1 MFAQLET
8 LKKLNAKVVSLLKR
22 RITILEQ
29 VELAVK
35 DDAAAR
41 EKLTDMSLPPEDFT
55 RYSSEARSAQ
65 RRRANLHDKMI
76 DIEEAVQECY
86 AEMTD
91 ALNDAKA
98 SEYPLSL
105 ATEVIEL
112 ADEVVDEVVEV
123 TEVNEGA
130 AA

>member
-29 VELAVK
+29 IELAVK

-41 EKLTDMSLPPEDFT
+41 EKLTDMNLSTEDFT
-55 RYSSEARSAQ
+55 KYSNEARSAQ

-76 DIEEAVQECY
+76 DIEDAVQSLY

-91 ALNDAKA
+91 ALNDVKA
-98 SEYPLSL
+98 ADYPTAL
-105 ATEVIEL
+105 EV
-112 ADEVVDEVVEV
+112 EVVELEETADEPV
-123 TEVNEGA
+123 TGEIATEEEA
-130 AA
+130 A

>member
-29 VELAVK
+29 IELAVK

-41 EKLTDMSLPPEDFT
+41 EKLTDMNLSTEDFT
-55 RYSSEARSAQ
+55 KYSNEARSAQ

-76 DIEEAVQECY
+76 DIEDAVQDLY
-86 AEMTD
+86 SEMTD

-98 SEYPLSL
+98 SDYP
-105 ATEVIEL
+105 ATLET
-112 ADEVVDEVVEV
+112 EVVELEE
-123 TEVNEGA
+123 TAYDPLTGEA
-130 AA
+130 AIEEEAA

>member
-29 VELAVK
+29 IELAVK

-41 EKLTDMSLPPEDFT
+41 EKLTDMNLSTEDFT
-55 RYSSEARSAQ
+55 KYSNEARSAQ

-76 DIEEAVQECY
+76 DIEDAVS
-86 AEMTD
+86 
-91 ALNDAKA
+91 ALYGDMYSAMNGLMGADF
-98 SEYPLSL
+98 P
-105 ATEVIEL
+105 ATLET
-112 ADEVVDEVVEV
+112 EVVDLEETADEPV
-123 TEVNEGA
+123 TEGVA
-130 AA
+130 AEEEAA

>member
-8 LKKLNAKVVSLLKR
+8 LKKLNAKVASLLKR

-29 VELAVK
+29 IELAVK

-41 EKLTDMSLPPEDFT
+41 EKLTDMNLSTEDFT
-55 RYSSEARSAQ
+55 KYSNEARSAQ

-76 DIEEAVQECY
+76 DIEEAVQSLY
-86 AEMTD
+86 SEMTD

-98 SEYPLSL
+98 SDYP
-105 ATEVIEL
+105 ATLEN
-112 ADEVVDEVVEV
+112 EVVDLEETVDESV
-123 TEVNEGA
+123 TDGIATEEEA
-130 AA
+130 A

>member
-29 VELAVK
+29 IELAVK

-41 EKLTDMSLPPEDFT
+41 EKLTDMNLSTEDFT
-55 RYSSEARSAQ
+55 KYSNEARSAQ

-76 DIEEAVQECY
+76 DIEDAVQSLY

-91 ALNDAKA
+91 ALNDIKA
-98 SEYPLSL
+98 ADYPTAL
-105 ATEVIEL
+105 EV
-112 ADEVVDEVVEV
+112 EVVELEETADEPV
-123 TEVNEGA
+123 TGEIATEEEA
-130 AA
+130 A

>member
-8 LKKLNAKVVSLLKR
+8 LKKLNAKLVSLLKR

-29 VELAVK
+29 IELAVK

-41 EKLTDMSLPPEDFT
+41 EKLTDMNLSTEDFT
-55 RYSSEARSAQ
+55 KYSNEARSAQ

-76 DIEEAVQECY
+76 DIEDAVQSLY
-86 AEMTD
+86 SEMID

-98 SEYPLSL
+98 ADYP
-105 ATEVIEL
+105 ATLET
-112 ADEVVDEVVEV
+112 EVVDLEE
-123 TEVNEGA
+123 TAYDPLTGEATAEEEA
-130 AA
+130 A

>member
-29 VELAVK
+29 IELAVK

-41 EKLTDMSLPPEDFT
+41 EKLTDMNLSTEDFT
-55 RYSSEARSAQ
+55 KYSNEARSAQ

-76 DIEEAVQECY
+76 DIEDAVQSLY

-98 SEYPLSL
+98 ADYPTAL
-105 ATEVIEL
+105 EN
-112 ADEVVDEVVEV
+112 EVVELEETTDEPV
-123 TEVNEGA
+123 TGEIATEEEA
-130 AA
+130 A

>member
-29 VELAVK
+29 IELAVK

-41 EKLTDMSLPPEDFT
+41 EKLTDMNLSTEDFT
-55 RYSSEARSAQ
+55 KYSNEARSAQ

-76 DIEEAVQECY
+76 DIEDAVQSLY

-91 ALNDAKA
+91 ALDDAKA
-98 SEYPLSL
+98 SDYP
-105 ATEVIEL
+105 ATLES
-112 ADEVVDEVVEV
+112 EVVELEETVDEPV
-123 TEVNEGA
+123 TDEVATEEEEA
-130 AA
+130 A

>member
-29 VELAVK
+29 IELAVK

-41 EKLTDMSLPPEDFT
+41 EKLTDMNLSTEDFT
-55 RYSSEARSAQ
+55 KYSNEARSAQ

-76 DIEEAVQECY
+76 DIEDAVQSLY
-86 AEMTD
+86 SEMTD

-98 SEYPLSL
+98 ADYP
-105 ATEVIEL
+105 ATLET
-112 ADEVVDEVVEV
+112 EVVELEEAADEPV
-123 TEVNEGA
+123 TDEVATEEEA
-130 AA
+130 A